1 MVRRLTVLSAY
12 ASTNDLIS
20 RCVVL
25 RVGRWGDSAPD
36 WIERYRDMNGPHIP
50 TLQAECSALS
60 LLDILCER
68 ADRTPE
74 QIAFHFLRDG
84 EDDVVSWSYRQFA
97 AAAVHVRDLVLQYPL
112 HERRVLLLLEPGLN
126 YVAALFGILLAGATA
141 VPSFPP
147 AGSRA
152 VARFGSICRD
162 AHPDVVIAGKLH
174 GSLQQHLDNLYSG
187 QRATPVLL
195 TVDES
200 SFSDIGACTHD
211 IRSMIAKDVD
221 LERPALLQYT
231 SGSTGEPKGVVVTHA
246 NLVSNCAVIAERL
259 GDDPDRVGCT
269 WLPPYHDMGL
279 MGALLLSVF
288 SGFPLVILSPQHF
301 VQRPYRWL
309 KAITDYRV
317 TTSVAPNFAFDL
329 CVDNVSEEEAA
340 TLDLSSLQHVFCG
353 AEPVSFATLE
363 RFFERFGRHGFERR
377 AVVPCYGMAEATLY
391 VSGKVGRLPITLI
404 DVDRD
409 ALARGLCK
417 PRNSES
423 DVHGHATLVGCGPV
437 AAGHQL
443 LIVDPATKRVLPER
457 VIGEIWF
464 SGPNVA
470 AGYLNRSDSDDVFA
484 ATIGDGKG
492 DPSRYLRTG
501 DLGFLHRGELF
512 VTGRIKD
519 VVIFA
524 GRNLY
529 PNDIEGS
536 AQLAHETIR
545 TNGVVAFSI
554 NDDRQESLII
564 VAELKRTRRLNH
576 EQMRE
581 VRAAITRAVTCD
593 HGVSPAV
600 VHLCPIGAIPL
611 TTSGKVRRQACKQ
624 AFLQGS
630 LSELKAIP

>member
-1 MVRRLTVLSAY
+1 MMTGS
-12 ASTNDLIS
+12 
-20 RCVVL
+20 
-25 RVGRWGDSAPD
+25 
-36 WIERYRDMNGPHIP
+36 IP
-50 TLQAECSALS
+50 AAVLQAERRSVS
-60 LLDILCER
+60 LLDILRER
-68 ADRTPE
+68 AEHTPE
-74 QIAFHFLRDG
+74 RIAFRFLSDG
-84 EDDVVSWSYRQFA
+84 EEDVVNWSYRQFA
-97 AAAVHVRDLVLQYPL
+97 AAAIHVRDKLLQYPL
-112 HERRVLLLLEPGLN
+112 HERRVLLLLQPGLN
-126 YVAALFGILLAGATA
+126 YVAALFGILLADATA

-152 VARFGSICRD
+152 IARFGSICRD
-162 AHPDVVIAGKLH
+162 AHPDVIIVGDFH
-174 GSLQQHLDNLYSG
+174 RSLQQHLDELYVG
-187 QRATPVLL
+187 RPAAPAVL
-195 TVDES
+195 TVDEDL
-200 SFSDIGACTHD
+200 FDDVNAYTYD
-211 IRSMIAKDVD
+211 IRSMIAKGVN

-231 SGSTGEPKGVVVTHA
+231 SGSTGEPKGVIVTHE

-279 MGALLLSVF
+279 MGALLLAVF

-329 CVDNVSEEEAA
+329 CVDHVTEEEAA
-340 TLDLSSLQHVFCG
+340 TLDLSSLQYVFCG
-353 AEPVSFATLE
+353 AEPVKFATLE
-363 RFFERFGRHGFERR
+363 RFFERFCRHGFERH

-391 VSGKVGRLPITLI
+391 VSGKVGRSPITLV
-404 DVDRD
+404 DVDKD

-417 PRNSES
+417 PHKSES
-423 DVHGHATLVGCGPV
+423 DVRGRATLIGCGSV

-443 LIVDPATKRVLPER
+443 LIVDPATKRVLPEQA
-457 VIGEIWF
+457 IGEIWF
-464 SGPNVA
+464 TGPNVA
-470 AGYLNRSDSDDVFA
+470 AGYLNRGDNNDIFA
-484 ATIGDGKG
+484 ATIDDGKG

-519 VVIFA
+519 VVIVA

-529 PNDIEGS
+529 PHDIEGS
-536 AQLAHETIR
+536 AQLAHEAIR

-554 NDDRQESLII
+554 DGVQQELLII

-581 VRAAITRAVTCD
+581 VRAAITRAVTRD

-600 VHLCPIGAIPL
+600 VHLGPTGAIPL
-611 TTSGKVRRQACKQ
+611 TTSGKLRRQACKQ
-624 AFLQGS
+624 AFQQGS
-630 LSELKAIP
+630 LSTLEASP